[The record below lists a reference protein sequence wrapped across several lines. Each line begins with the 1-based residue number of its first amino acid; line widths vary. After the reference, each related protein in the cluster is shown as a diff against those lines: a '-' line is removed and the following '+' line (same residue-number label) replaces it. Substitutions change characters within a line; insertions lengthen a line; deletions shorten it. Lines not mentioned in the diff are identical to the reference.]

1 MESQFSSE
9 SFILLQAFRCWPS
22 WSGREREG
30 TLAYELVL
38 IIQNKWVQVLF
49 LLLPSL
55 STWENDL
62 PSGRGVSN
70 PLTKEGGWANH
81 IKSYFWG

>member
-1 MESQFSSE
+1 MESQFRSD

-55 STWENDL
+55 RTSENDL
-62 PSGRGVSN
+62 PSGRRVSN
-70 PLTKEGGWANH
+70 PLTKEVGVG
-81 IKSYFWG
+81 